1 MTEVKIFFADNDPK
15 GFEIG
20 GHSSS
25 NCNDEVGKTVC
36 AAVSSAAYMAVNT
49 VTEIIGDKLSASVED
64 GFMSVTSKGLSKSSV
79 YVLKGF
85 ILHIKELSEQYPDK
99 IRIISEV

>member
-15 GFEIG
+15 GFEIS

-36 AAVSSAAYMAVNT
+36 AAVSSAAYI
-49 VTEIIGDKLSASVED
+49 VTEIIGDKLSAEVED
-64 GFMSVTSKGLSKSSV
+64 GFMSVTSNYLSKSSV

-85 ILHIKELSEQYPDK
+85 VLHIKELSEQYPDK